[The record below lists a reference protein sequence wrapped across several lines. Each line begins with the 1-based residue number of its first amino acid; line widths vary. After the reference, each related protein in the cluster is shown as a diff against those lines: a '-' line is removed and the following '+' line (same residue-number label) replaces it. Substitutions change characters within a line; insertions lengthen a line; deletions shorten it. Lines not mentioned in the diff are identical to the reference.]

1 MKKKPY
7 LIILLAFIFISCE
20 EVYINDDNTFCSI
33 EKEQY
38 LINEPIQISLYGTFD
53 KKEEVSWLEII
64 LALYNSEDVSSKVS
78 MNVLSEKDN
87 VDWNYPDRYS
97 YDYKLPDDGTDF
109 VVDFN
114 EKIIIAIPEP
124 GSYRL
129 NISLISGSKLRKY
142 GGIKSFHFNFTV
154 VSSEQ

>member
-1 MKKKPY
+1 
-7 LIILLAFIFISCE
+7 
-20 EVYINDDNTFCSI
+20 
-33 EKEQY
+33 
-38 LINEPIQISLYGTFD
+38 
-53 KKEEVSWLEII
+53 
-64 LALYNSEDVSSKVS
+64 

-154 VSSEQ
+154 VSSE